1 MRDIYE
7 SRAWRET
14 VVIAVIVLA
23 FVVVFEFIS
32 GIPPSASGFAA
43 VEALAFCVLT
53 SNLAMGYSLAMRK
66 REFLVRHAFDLA
78 MMLPVFDILRVAQYD
93 YAFVRLL
100 KLGTHFDTLSEGA
113 GYAVDVMRYR
123 LG

>member
-1 MRDIYE
+1 M
-7 SRAWRET
+7 
-14 VVIAVIVLA
+14 IAVAVLA
-23 FVVVFEFIS
+23 FLVIFEFLFD
-32 GIPPSASGFAA
+32 IPPSATNFAA

-66 REFLVRHAFDLA
+66 REFLVHHAFDLVL
-78 MMLPVFDILRVAQYD
+78 MLPVFEFLRVAQYD
-93 YAFVRLL
+93 YALFRIL

-113 GYAVDVMRYR
+113 GYALNVMRYR